1 MRIED
6 EEPTEIENTSS
17 KPTNVKI
24 VDKRCENT
32 EELKIISAN
41 IKMTIIDL
49 GIV

>member
-1 MRIED
+1 MKNLQKLRIL
-6 EEPTEIENTSS
+6 SS
-17 KPTNVKI
+17 KPRNVKI